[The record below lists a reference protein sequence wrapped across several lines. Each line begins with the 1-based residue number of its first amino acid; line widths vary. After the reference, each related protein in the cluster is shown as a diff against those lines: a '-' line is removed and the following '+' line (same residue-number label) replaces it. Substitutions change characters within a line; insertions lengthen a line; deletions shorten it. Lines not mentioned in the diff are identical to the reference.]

1 MMDRIAEA
9 YYEYAD
15 AFDKGDLDRFVSL
28 FAAECR
34 FDESPKARDHQWI
47 RARVA
52 KLREPFEASSHHIS
66 NVRVL
71 SEERDEVHATASAY
85 TWQRRRAGGDVEGW
99 GRYDTLF
106 RLEDGAW
113 RFALHRIEVV
123 GRREV
128 ELPTSLGVGNQGK
141 GLHG

>member
-1 MMDRIAEA
+1 LEMMDRIAEA

-15 AFDKGDLDRFVSL
+15 AFDKGDLDRFVQL
-28 FAAECR
+28 FAAGCR
-34 FDESPKARDHQWI
+34 FDDSPKPRDHHWI

-52 KLREPFEASSHHIS
+52 QLRDPLAASSHHIS

-71 SEERDEVHATASAY
+71 SEESDEVHASASAY
-85 TWQRRRAGGDVEGW
+85 SWQRRRDGGDVEGW

-113 RFALHRIEVV
+113 RFAHHRIEVV
-123 GRREV
+123 GTRV
-128 ELPTSLGVGNQGK
+128 VDVPTSLGARGNAD
-141 GLHG
+141 HG